1 MRYFHFF
8 IAFMLISFNL
18 FSENSDTTEFVPK
31 GEPIV
36 SIFSNFNTSITD
48 ENNSSG
54 FEIKRAYLGYK
65 YQMSEEFS
73 TCIKLD
79 IGSPNDES
87 QYSLLRRYAYFK
99 TAELS
104 YKKGNLTWNFG
115 IINLHQ
121 FKFQEKFWAHRYIE
135 RSFQD
140 KYKLGSS
147 ADIGSSVLYK
157 LNKYVSV
164 DFTIMNGEGYK
175 SLQIDNTYKT
185 GAGISLFPF
194 KGFSARF
201 YYDYSEKSVAQSTIA
216 SFIGYRFENL
226 FSLGG
231 GYNYQKNNELDIDH
245 NLYGF
250 SIFGI
255 YNVNEKWQI
264 FGRYDKLESNI
275 LSGEENPWNY
285 TKNGEAII
293 GGVQFSP
300 IKKIK
305 ISANYQSWLP
315 EANDINNSQMVYIN
329 FEYKI

>member
-1 MRYFHFF
+1 
-8 IAFMLISFNL
+8 
-18 FSENSDTTEFVPK
+18 
-31 GEPIV
+31 
-36 SIFSNFNTSITD
+36 
-48 ENNSSG
+48 
-54 FEIKRAYLGYK
+54 
-65 YQMSEEFS
+65 
-73 TCIKLD
+73 
-79 IGSPNDES
+79 
-87 QYSLLRRYAYFK
+87 
-99 TAELS
+99 
-104 YKKGNLTWNFG
+104 
-115 IINLHQ
+115 
-121 FKFQEKFWAHRYIE
+121 
-135 RSFQD
+135 
-140 KYKLGSS
+140 
-147 ADIGSSVLYK
+147 
-157 LNKYVSV
+157 
-164 DFTIMNGEGYK
+164 MNGEGYK